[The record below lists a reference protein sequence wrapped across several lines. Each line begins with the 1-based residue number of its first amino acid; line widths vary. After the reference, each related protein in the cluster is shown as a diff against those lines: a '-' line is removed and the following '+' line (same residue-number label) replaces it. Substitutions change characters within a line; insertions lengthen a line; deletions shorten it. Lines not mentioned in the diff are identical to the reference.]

1 MNIAAATPALDSES
15 GTLFNP
21 AFCAVL
27 LNKASAA
34 YEAKAS
40 QALPIT
46 LAFLIL
52 PSALHKPTRDGL
64 PSTTASSM
72 WSWLGANPVLL
83 MDSPQRVRSLRPF
96 TAAAITYGLRHGIL
110 EGSSGAIVAGRIGR
124 RPRTLNPTE
133 DWLAC
138 LRAALF
144 LGRWFGGSD
153 ADEATT
159 LARWGV
165 RP

>member
-1 MNIAAATPALDSES
+1 MSSPTTVLDSETS
-15 GTLFNP
+15 TLFNP

-27 LNKASAA
+27 LNKTCAA
-34 YEAKAS
+34 FGAKAGE
-40 QALPIT
+40 AMPVT
-46 LAFLIL
+46 FGFLIL

-72 WSWLGANPVLL
+72 WSWLRANPVLL
-83 MDSPQRVRSLRPF
+83 MDFVDRVRTFRPF
-96 TAAAITYGLRHGIL
+96 TAAGITYGLTRGVL
-110 EGSSGAIVAGRIGR
+110 TGSSGTIAAGSIGR
-124 RPRTLNPTE
+124 RPRTLHPTD
-133 DWLAC
+133 DWQAC
-138 LRAALF
+138 VKAAEF

-159 LARWGV
+159 LAQWGV